1 MSQEPEPGAMPYS
14 PADDPSPLDLSLGST
29 SRRKKRKSHDIPN
42 SPSKHPFPD
51 GLSEEEKQKLE
62 RRRKR
67 NRDSAR
73 RRRRKQ
79 TDYVDKLHEACEE
92 LQRANEHLHKEI
104 RDLRT
109 ECTSLRVQLACHE
122 PVCPMAVPL
131 TVTLGLLTTPHD
143 PVPEPPI
150 CTPPPPSPD
159 EPNAPHCSGSQP
171 PICTPPPP
179 DTEELCAQ
187 LCSTPPPISTPHI
200 IYAPGAFP
208 PPTSYLYPPSS
219 RCGGALRPALLDPTT
234 SHLYSP
240 YFLRSGAMLDPTTS
254 HLYSPYYLRSGAF
267 PPPTSYLYPPSSRC
281 GGALRPALL
290 DPTTSHLYSPFPLLP
305 SPASISG
312 GHLPCIVSCYRAVY
326 PSIAGDGLR
335 SALSCWPGSPFYPI
349 SPTSGSGAGEALC
362 SSYRGSRTGFLV
374 FGPDLY
380 SVSLGYSV
388 YGLVVSR

>member
-67 NRDSAR
+67 NRDAAR

-92 LQRANEHLHKEI
+92 LQRANEHLRKEI

-109 ECTSLRVQLACHE
+109 ECTSLRVQLARHE

-150 CTPPPPSPD
+150 CTPQPPSPD

-171 PICTPPPP
+171 PICTPAPP

-187 LCSTPPPISTPHI
+187 LCSTPPPPISTPHI
-200 IYAPGAFP
+200 IYAPGPSPLQPPICTPAPPDAEELCAQLCSTP
-208 PPTSYLYPPSS
+208 PPPICTPHSLFCPPQPPSPE
-219 RCGGALRPALLDPTT
+219 GIFPALCPVTEPCTPPSPGTVYAQLCPVGQVPLFTPSPPHPAPEPERFYARLTEDPEQD
-234 SHLYSP
+234 SLYSGQI
-240 YFLRSGAMLDPTTS
+240 YTQ
-254 HLYSPYYLRSGAF
+254 F
-267 PPPTSYLYPPSSRC
+267 PSDTQS
-281 GGALRPALL
+281 
-290 DPTTSHLYSPFPLLP
+290 TVWWFP
-305 SPASISG
+305 
-312 GHLPCIVSCYRAVY
+312 
-326 PSIAGDGLR
+326 GDGR
-335 SALSCWPGSPFYPI
+335 P
-349 SPTSGSGAGEALC
+349 
-362 SSYRGSRTGFLV
+362 
-374 FGPDLY
+374 
-380 SVSLGYSV
+380 
-388 YGLVVSR
+388 

>member
-67 NRDSAR
+67 NRDASR
-73 RRRRKQ
+73 RRRREQ

-92 LQRANEHLHKEI
+92 LQRANEHLRKEI

-159 EPNAPHCSGSQP
+159 EPNAPHCSGPQP
-171 PICTPPPP
+171 PICTPAPP
-179 DTEELCAQ
+179 DAEELCAQ
-187 LCSTPPPISTPHI
+187 LCSTPPPPICTPHSL
-200 IYAPGAFP
+200 FCP
-208 PPTSYLYPPSS
+208 PQPPSPE
-219 RCGGALRPALLDPTT
+219 GIFPALCPVTEPCTPPSPGTVYAQLCPVGQAPLFTPSPPHPAPEPERLYARLTEDPEQD
-234 SHLYSP
+234 SLYSGQI
-240 YFLRSGAMLDPTTS
+240 YIQ
-254 HLYSPYYLRSGAF
+254 F
-267 PPPTSYLYPPSSRC
+267 PSDTQS
-281 GGALRPALL
+281 
-290 DPTTSHLYSPFPLLP
+290 TVWWFP
-305 SPASISG
+305 
-312 GHLPCIVSCYRAVY
+312 
-326 PSIAGDGLR
+326 GDGR
-335 SALSCWPGSPFYPI
+335 P
-349 SPTSGSGAGEALC
+349 
-362 SSYRGSRTGFLV
+362 
-374 FGPDLY
+374 
-380 SVSLGYSV
+380 
-388 YGLVVSR
+388 

>member
-67 NRDSAR
+67 NRDASR
-73 RRRRKQ
+73 RRRREQ

-92 LQRANEHLHKEI
+92 LQRANEHLRKEI

-179 DTEELCAQ
+179 DAEELCAQ
-187 LCSTPPPISTPHI
+187 LCSTPPPPICTPHSL
-200 IYAPGAFP
+200 FCP
-208 PPTSYLYPPSS
+208 PQPPSPE
-219 RCGGALRPALLDPTT
+219 GIFPALCPVTEPCTPPSPGTVYAQLCPVGQAPLFTPSPPHPAPEPERLYARLTEDPEQD
-234 SHLYSP
+234 SLYSGQI
-240 YFLRSGAMLDPTTS
+240 YIQ
-254 HLYSPYYLRSGAF
+254 F
-267 PPPTSYLYPPSSRC
+267 PSDIQSTVWW
-281 GGALRPALL
+281 
-290 DPTTSHLYSPFPLLP
+290 FP
-305 SPASISG
+305 
-312 GHLPCIVSCYRAVY
+312 
-326 PSIAGDGLR
+326 GDGR
-335 SALSCWPGSPFYPI
+335 P
-349 SPTSGSGAGEALC
+349 
-362 SSYRGSRTGFLV
+362 
-374 FGPDLY
+374 
-380 SVSLGYSV
+380 
-388 YGLVVSR
+388 

>member
-171 PICTPPPP
+171 PICTPPSPG
-179 DTEELCAQ
+179 TVYAQ
-187 LCSTPPPISTPHI
+187 LCPVGQAPLFTPSPPHPAPEPERL
-200 IYAPGAFP
+200 YARL
-208 PPTSYLYPPSS
+208 TE
-219 RCGGALRPALLDPTT
+219 DPEQD
-234 SHLYSP
+234 SLYSGQI
-240 YFLRSGAMLDPTTS
+240 YIQ
-254 HLYSPYYLRSGAF
+254 F
-267 PPPTSYLYPPSSRC
+267 PSDIQSTVWW
-281 GGALRPALL
+281 
-290 DPTTSHLYSPFPLLP
+290 FP
-305 SPASISG
+305 
-312 GHLPCIVSCYRAVY
+312 
-326 PSIAGDGLR
+326 GDGR
-335 SALSCWPGSPFYPI
+335 P
-349 SPTSGSGAGEALC
+349 
-362 SSYRGSRTGFLV
+362 
-374 FGPDLY
+374 
-380 SVSLGYSV
+380 
-388 YGLVVSR
+388 

>member
-1 MSQEPEPGAMPYS
+1 MN
-14 PADDPSPLDLSLGST
+14 LT
-29 SRRKKRKSHDIPN
+29 
-42 SPSKHPFPD
+42 
-51 GLSEEEKQKLE
+51 
-62 RRRKR
+62 
-67 NRDSAR
+67 
-73 RRRRKQ
+73 
-79 TDYVDKLHEACEE
+79 LHIA
-92 LQRANEHLHKEI
+92 
-104 RDLRT
+104 
-109 ECTSLRVQLACHE
+109 
-122 PVCPMAVPL
+122 
-131 TVTLGLLTTPHD
+131 
-143 PVPEPPI
+143 PVPNLLSVPPLL
-150 CTPPPPSPD
+150 
-159 EPNAPHCSGSQP
+159 
-171 PICTPPPP
+171 PIR
-179 DTEELCAQ
+179 
-187 LCSTPPPISTPHI
+187 
-200 IYAPGAFP
+200 
-208 PPTSYLYPPSS
+208 S
-219 RCGGALRPALLDPTT
+219 RALRPAL
-234 SHLYSP
+234 
-240 YFLRSGAMLDPTTS
+240 LDPTTS

-267 PPPTSYLYPPSSRC
+267 PPPTSYLYPRSSRC

>member
-67 NRDSAR
+67 NRDAAR
-73 RRRRKQ
+73 RRRREQ
-79 TDYVDKLHEACEE
+79 TYYVDKLHETCEE
-92 LQRANEHLHKEI
+92 LRRANEHLRKEI

-131 TVTLGLLTTPHD
+131 TVTLGLLTAPHD

-179 DTEELCAQ
+179 DAEELCAQ
-187 LCSTPPPISTPHI
+187 LCSTPPPPICTPHSL
-200 IYAPGAFP
+200 FCP
-208 PPTSYLYPPSS
+208 PQPPSPE
-219 RCGGALRPALLDPTT
+219 GIFPALCPVTEPCTPPSPGTVYAQLCPVGQAPLFTPSPPHAAPEPERLYARLTEDPEQD
-234 SHLYSP
+234 SLYSGQI
-240 YFLRSGAMLDPTTS
+240 YIQ
-254 HLYSPYYLRSGAF
+254 F
-267 PPPTSYLYPPSSRC
+267 PSDTQSTVWCLQ
-281 GGALRPALL
+281 
-290 DPTTSHLYSPFPLLP
+290 
-305 SPASISG
+305 
-312 GHLPCIVSCYRAVY
+312 
-326 PSIAGDGLR
+326 GDGE
-335 SALSCWPGSPFYPI
+335 P
-349 SPTSGSGAGEALC
+349 
-362 SSYRGSRTGFLV
+362 
-374 FGPDLY
+374 
-380 SVSLGYSV
+380 
-388 YGLVVSR
+388 